1 MLGQISILYLDYK
14 CSYFVLMVERKKHL
28 ANVAFGGAWSEELL
42 ERDKLSKVMAVLS
55 KAAEDCADRDVSDGD
70 LMAALDYVRTSVE
83 KGPMLVSGLQNA
95 LLEPNQSIRQ
105 DGVRRYVR
113 MIAEW
118 AGV

>member
-1 MLGQISILYLDYK
+1 
-14 CSYFVLMVERKKHL
+14 MVDSKKHL

-42 ERDKLSKVMAVLS
+42 ERDKLSKVMAVLN
-55 KAAEDCADRDVSDGD
+55 KAAEECADRDVSDEA
-70 LMAALDYVRTSVE
+70 LMAVLGYVRTQVE

-95 LLEPNQSIRQ
+95 LLETNQSIRQ
-105 DGVRRYVR
+105 DEVRRYVR